1 MRVLFYLTIFLIL
14 AWLLLTWLPNPLI
27 GVLFYLTIYLIL
39 AWLPI
44 FVQRKWGILASLLVT
59 ALEVAVILLQWRIWP
74 PYLPGKM
81 QEYYGNL
88 VYEVR
93 LEGPLQFVAFGVV
106 VSLLWWIGRHLL
118 RRR

>member
-1 MRVLFYLTIFLIL
+1 MSVGIVEAPILIGILFYL
-14 AWLLLTWLPNPLI
+14 A
-27 GVLFYLTIYLIL
+27 IYLIL
-39 AWLPI
+39 AGFSIL
-44 FVQRKWGILASLLVT
+44 VQWKWGIIASLLVA
-59 ALEVAVILLQWRIWP
+59 ALEVAVIFLQWRIWP

-93 LEGPLQFVAFGVV
+93 LEGPLQFVSFGVV
-106 VSLLWWIGRHLL
+106 VSFLWWIGRHLL